1 VRASTTSSAG
11 EDEAEDDDRENGGI
25 TMSGR
30 GNFFARVVQ
39 YVVNELI
46 VDRLANKYENE
57 SSCFLFVYVSV
68 SLSLCLCV

>member
-1 VRASTTSSAG
+1 
-11 EDEAEDDDRENGGI
+11 
-25 TMSGR
+25 MSGR
-30 GNFFARVVQ
+30 GNFLARVVQ

>member
-1 VRASTTSSAG
+1 
-11 EDEAEDDDRENGGI
+11 
-25 TMSGR
+25 MSGR
-30 GNFFARVVQ
+30 GNFLARVVQ

-68 SLSLCLCV
+68 SLSLCLSVSDRWRVF

>member
-1 VRASTTSSAG
+1 
-11 EDEAEDDDRENGGI
+11 
-25 TMSGR
+25 MSGR
-30 GNFFARVVQ
+30 GNFLARVVQ

-68 SLSLCLCV
+68 SLSLSVSLCLIVGAFFDFVFSAEACSGMYMASV